1 MLCFLQCDAYGPV
14 FTGKLW
20 VARVSF
26 VVYIMAIQSVMG
38 ELSNSLGRQYG
49 CWQLAE
55 RTSSSSQGDPQMH
68 LQGSASTQ

>member
-1 MLCFLQCDAYGPV
+1 M

-38 ELSNSLGRQYG
+38 ECSTYLCVTSPMFPAVTAVSG
-49 CWQLAE
+49 
-55 RTSSSSQGDPQMH
+55 SSSSVHVIAGRLSTTHAQEAAGP
-68 LQGSASTQ
+68 SA

>member
-1 MLCFLQCDAYGPV
+1 MCCLQCDAYGSV

-38 ELSNSLGRQYG
+38 E
-49 CWQLAE
+49 
-55 RTSSSSQGDPQMH
+55 
-68 LQGSASTQ
+68 